1 MIDKI
6 INIPLT
12 KIIPATSDILAGQG
26 IPPKAVLNERTTLL
40 INDSISLYKETANPA
55 GIIKDIS
62 IADFKTMYR
71 GEGGNDSVT
80 PLESI
85 FPESLGLALFAVT
98 VGEEISR
105 KIRTLFSE
113 DNFAPGSML
122 DTAASVGADMASGYM
137 ESYFK
142 NYLVES
148 GLFDNS
154 KAVMRFS
161 PGYCG
166 WHVSGQRKLFEY
178 LRPDKIGIKLTDSCL
193 MEPLKSVSGVVVF
206 GRKDIFEFDNNFLFC
221 ADCVD
226 QSCLA
231 RQKSLMMNKT

>member
-1 MIDKI
+1 MDKI
-6 INIPLT
+6 VNIPVIEIT
-12 KIIPATSDILAGQG
+12 PAMSDILVGQG
-26 IPPKAVLNERTTLL
+26 IPPVAVLNERTTRL
-40 INDSISLYKETANPA
+40 INDSISLYKEIANPA

-62 IADFKTMYR
+62 IADFKTIYR
-71 GEGGNDSVT
+71 GEGHNDSET

-85 FPESLGLALFAVT
+85 FPVSLGLALFAVT
-98 VGEEISR
+98 VGEEMSR
-105 KIRTLFSE
+105 KIRALFSE

-122 DTAASVGADMASGYM
+122 DTAASVGADMASGYI
-137 ESYFK
+137 ENYFK

-148 GLFDNS
+148 ELFDNS
-154 KAVMRFS
+154 SAVMRFS

-178 LRPDKIGIKLTDSCL
+178 LRPDKIGIKLTESCL
-193 MEPLKSVSGVVVF
+193 MEPLKSVSGVIVF
-206 GRKDIFEFDNNFLFC
+206 GRKNIFDFDNNFLFC

-231 RQKSLMMNKT
+231 R

>member
-1 MIDKI
+1 MDQIL
-6 INIPLT
+6 NIPV
-12 KIIPATSDILAGQG
+12 IEIMPATSDILAGQG
-26 IPPKAVLNERTTLL
+26 IPPLTVLNERTTRL
-40 INDSISLYKETANPA
+40 INNSISLYKDTANSV

-62 IADFKTMYR
+62 MADFETIYR
-71 GEGGNDSVT
+71 GEGGNDSKT

-85 FPESLGLALFAVT
+85 FPESLGLALFAAT

-105 KIRTLFSE
+105 KIRALFSE
-113 DNFAPGSML
+113 DDFAPGSML

-137 ESYFK
+137 ENYFK

-178 LRPDKIGIKLTDSCL
+178 LRPEKIGIKLTDSCL

-206 GRKDIFEFDNNFLFC
+206 GRKNIFEFDNNFLFC

-231 RQKSLMMNKT
+231 RQKLLMMNKT

>member
-1 MIDKI
+1 MDQIL
-6 INIPLT
+6 NISVIEITPE
-12 KIIPATSDILAGQG
+12 KSDILAGQG
-26 IPPKAVLNERTTLL
+26 IPPLAVLNERTTRL
-40 INDSISLYKETANPA
+40 INDSISLYKETASPV
-55 GIIKDIS
+55 GIIRDIS
-62 IADFKTMYR
+62 VADFKIMYR
-71 GEGGNDSVT
+71 GEGSNDSET

-85 FPESLGLALFAVT
+85 FPGSLGLALFAVT

-105 KIRTLFSE
+105 KIRALFSE
-113 DNFAPGSML
+113 DDFAPGSML

-137 ESYFK
+137 ENYFK
-142 NYLVES
+142 NYLFES

-154 KAVMRFS
+154 SAVMRFS

-178 LRPDKIGIKLTDSCL
+178 LRPDKIGINLTDSCL

-206 GRKDIFEFDNNFLFC
+206 GRKDIFEFDNDFLFC